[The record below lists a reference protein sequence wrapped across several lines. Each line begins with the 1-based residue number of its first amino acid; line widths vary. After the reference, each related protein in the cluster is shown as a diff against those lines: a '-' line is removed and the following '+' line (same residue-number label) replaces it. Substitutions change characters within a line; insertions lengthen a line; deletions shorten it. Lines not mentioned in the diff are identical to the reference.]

1 MIKISVIIPT
11 YNRANLL
18 MRSINSVLNQ
28 TYKDFEL
35 IVINDGSTDNTGE
48 IVENLRKNDE
58 RIIYIKI
65 DNSGGPAHPKNI
77 GIKKAQGEYIAF
89 LDDDDEWMPTKL
101 EKQISL
107 FEKTNKEDLTIV
119 SCDSV
124 VIDNK
129 GETAVKTS
137 KITNYGLRDLLIKNS
152 IFTGTVLVRSL
163 AIQNIDLF
171 DEKLKFLEDWDMWI
185 RILSKDK
192 KIEFYP
198 EILFKYNVGNTN
210 TTKKINDV
218 KKIEA
223 LEYVFKKNILLYEKY
238 KISHIIMFR
247 IGVKYYLAKKYE
259 VAKRHFKHSFLKN
272 KLYLP
277 SYLGYFIC
285 LFGNLGNSIFNL
297 SIKMYR
303 MISGRQWGNKFN

>member
-1 MIKISVIIPT
+1 MPKISIIIPT

-18 MRSINSVLNQ
+18 AKSINSVLSQ

-35 IVINDGSTDNTGE
+35 IVVDDGSTDNTSE
-48 IVENLRKNDE
+48 IVENFKKNDV
-58 RIIYIKI
+58 RIVYIHI

-89 LDDDDEWMPTKL
+89 LDDDDEWMSTKL

-107 FEKTNKEDLTIV
+107 FENNKDDLAIV

-124 VIDNK
+124 VIDDR
-129 GETAVKTS
+129 GEIAVKTS

-152 IFTGTVLVRSL
+152 IFTGTVLMKAS
-163 AIQNIDLF
+163 AIQNMDLF
-171 DEKLKFLEDWDMWI
+171 DEQLKFLEDWDMWI
-185 RILSKDK
+185 RILADNK

-198 EILFKYNVGNTN
+198 EILFKYNIGNAN
-210 TTKKINDV
+210 TTKNVSDT

-223 LEYVFKKNILLYEKY
+223 LEYVYKKNIFLYEKY
-238 KISHIIMFR
+238 KISHVIMFR
-247 IGVKYYLAKKYE
+247 IAIKYYLAKKYE
-259 VAKRHFKHSFLKN
+259 ESRRYFKQSIFKN
-272 KLYLP
+272 KTYLLA
-277 SYLGYFIC
+277 YIGYFFS
-285 LFGNLGNSIFNL
+285 LFGNFGNYMFNL

-303 MISGRQWGNKFN
+303 IISGRQWGNKFNL